1 MPNLQNLI
9 SILKE
14 IRSFLARE
22 GNDFSWSSWEDQN
35 HAVSE
40 IDFVIAKLEN
50 GTIPAMG
57 VLFAPTG
64 PIQEVSLRS
73 GWGYEFLQL
82 ADRFDKECAVVTRKS

>member
-1 MPNLQNLI
+1 MQNLQNLI

-14 IRSFLARE
+14 TRSCLARE

-40 IDFVIAKLEN
+40 IDLVIAKLEN
-50 GTIPAMG
+50 GTIPDMG
-57 VLFAPTG
+57 ILFAPTG

-73 GWGYEFLQL
+73 GWGDEFLKL
-82 ADRFDKECAVVTRKS
+82 ADRFDKEYAIVTRES